1 MAVAATWNFCPPRDN
16 HGVMVSGPRDAA
28 DTDLVRAALDGDR
41 DAFAAIYRRYHAIV
55 YRFARLMSGSTSIAE
70 DVTQETFVALMRD
83 LHRYEPHRAALA
95 TYLYGVTRNLTRAR
109 LRRDRRFV
117 RLDDSGAAEMPGV
130 QDPSSTLAG
139 SRERD
144 RVRQAIAALP
154 SRYREVVILCAIHG
168 LSYAD
173 AAAALRLPVGTIR
186 SRLSRGRQAIASR
199 LQEDDS
205 RTSRVAANAARCTV

>member
-1 MAVAATWNFCPPRDN
+1 MALAATRNFCPPRDN
-16 HGVMVSGPRDAA
+16 HGAMVSGPRDAA
-28 DTDLVRAALDGDR
+28 DADVIRAARDGDR
-41 DAFAAIYRRYHAIV
+41 EAFAEIYRRYHAIV

-70 DVTQETFVALMRD
+70 DITQETFVALMRD

>member
-1 MAVAATWNFCPPRDN
+1 
-16 HGVMVSGPRDAA
+16 MVSGPRDAA
-28 DTDLVRAALDGDR
+28 DADLVRSAVAGDR
-41 DAFAAIYRRYHAIV
+41 EAFAAIYRRYHAIV
-55 YRFARLMSGSTSIAE
+55 YRFARLMSGSTNIAE

-83 LHRYEPHRAALA
+83 LHRYDPHRATLA
-95 TYLYGVTRNLTRAR
+95 TYLYGVARNLTRAR

-117 RLDDSGAAEMPGV
+117 RLEDSGAAEMPGV
-130 QDPSSTLAG
+130 HDPASTLAG

-173 AAAALRLPVGTIR
+173 AAAALKLPVGTIR

-199 LQEDDS
+199 LREEDS
-205 RTSRVAANAARCTV
+205 RTNRVAANAARCTV

>member
-1 MAVAATWNFCPPRDN
+1 MALAATWNFCPPRDN
-16 HGVMVSGPRDAA
+16 HGAMVSGPRDAA
-28 DTDLVRAALDGDR
+28 DADVIRAARDGDR
-41 DAFAAIYRRYHAIV
+41 EAFAEIYRRYHAIV

-70 DVTQETFVALMRD
+70 DITQETFVALMRD